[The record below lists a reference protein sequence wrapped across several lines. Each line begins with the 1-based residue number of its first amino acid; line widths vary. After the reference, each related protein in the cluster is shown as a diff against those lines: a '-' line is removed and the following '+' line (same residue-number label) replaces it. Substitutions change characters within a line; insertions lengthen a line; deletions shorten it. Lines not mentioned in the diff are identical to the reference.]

1 MKRWLVL
8 LAFTGCTA
16 GIPRP
21 TLLQARQANL
31 ELSTLEHGRS
41 LFLAR
46 CGTCHLTPT
55 PSAHTMDEWAKF
67 VPEMS
72 KDAELSEADAAHVL
86 QFLQLFASNGL
97 SSLPDTD
104 AQRSQPDAK

>member
-8 LAFTGCTA
+8 LALSGCTA

-21 TLLQARQANL
+21 TLLQAQQANL
-31 ELSTLEHGRS
+31 ELTALEHGRS

-46 CGTCHLTPT
+46 CGSCHLTPT

-67 VPEMS
+67 VPDMA

-86 QFLQLFASNGL
+86 QFLQLFASNG
-97 SSLPDTD
+97 SASLPDTD
-104 AQRSQPDAK
+104 RQGPQPNAK